1 MLSSK
6 NEYRLTRKGDFI
18 MANTNNQISGSSDM
32 IQKALIVEKDNAVII
47 NDMRY
52 VFSSKDTL
60 ITALFSGAMS
70 EGDSEAGCG
79 DGIKELISMS
89 ITKDNPL
96 QATKEDIES
105 GITYRDLIYRAIS
118 NGGKDRTDLEQLVLH
133 EISDSYTYY
142 VKPCLTAGKSIDF
155 LYLPDTAWTR
165 MLDGLDEVRLVM
177 HRYAEEFD
185 PEYASCLQ

>member
-1 MLSSK
+1 MK
-6 NEYRLTRKGDFI
+6 
-18 MANTNNQISGSSDM
+18 TNNSDTLTSQSTDT
-32 IQKALIVEKDNAVII
+32 IQNVLITQKDKAVII
-47 NDMRY
+47 NGMMY
-52 VFSSKDTL
+52 VFSS
-60 ITALFSGAMS
+60 IYNLFMAILSCLMS

-118 NGGKDRTDLEQLVLH
+118 NSGKDRTDLEQLVLH

>member
-1 MLSSK
+1 MTKDSRLDIVERKYNSSVL
-6 NEYRLTRKGDFI
+6 ESTD
-18 MANTNNQISGSSDM
+18 T

-52 VFSSKDTL
+52 VFSSRDTL
-60 ITALFSGAMS
+60 ITALFSVATS

-96 QATKEDIES
+96 KASKEDIEN

-118 NGGKDRTDLEQLVLH
+118 NSGKDRTDLEQLVLH
-133 EISDSYTYY
+133 EISDSYNYY
-142 VKPCLTAGKSIDF
+142 AKPYLTAGKSIDF

-165 MLDGLDEVRLVM
+165 MLDGLDEMRLVM